1 MTAEIAV
8 MNQSAV
14 ALAAD
19 SAATRSEA
27 KIFTANKI
35 FALSKYRPVAVMI
48 YGSSA
53 CMNVPWETIIK
64 QFRAELGEADL
75 ATVSDFGDALFKYIG
90 ANRALFPQS
99 EQEQFAFI
107 YAAEKF
113 ARIKKNIVEAVNTA
127 IAENGPITQEQ
138 ASDLAQ
144 GVLDQRKTFWKG
156 RPRRKNV
163 PRDARRR
170 AREQYGNQIVD
181 ARDQVLQQLPLT
193 AKQRETL
200 MQITLD
206 SWYKQPQSGQSGIVV
221 AGFGRDDMFPALVNY
236 EIDGVLL
243 NRPISWTSG
252 DVALSQN
259 NRAVVV
265 PFAQDDMIRLFVEGV
280 TPAYEAFVE
289 SYFEQLVNGLN
300 AMVVSELPAD
310 QAMQQIKD
318 DLEKNRATVI
328 GSLSEKLREE
338 RKALYVD
345 PLLSILSG
353 LPLNELASLAESL
366 VNLTS
371 LRRRVSLDKEDV
383 GGPIDVAVISRG
395 DGLVWIKRKHY
406 FPAELNQQF
415 FANYFRTKVG
425 HG

>member
-19 SAATRSEA
+19 SAATRSQA

-64 QFRAELGEADL
+64 EFRAELGDKNCP
-75 ATVSDFGDALFKYIG
+75 TVGDYGDELFAFIA
-90 ANRALFPQS
+90 ANRALFPES
-99 EQEQFAFI
+99 EQEQFAYR

-113 ARIKKNIVEAVNTA
+113 TRIKQTILEEINKEIETK
-127 IAENGPITQEQ
+127 GPLTRHQ
-138 ASDLAQ
+138 ASEIAQ
-144 GVLDQRKTFWKG
+144 GVINQRGDFWKSC
-156 RPRRKNV
+156 PRRAKL
-163 PRDARRR
+163 PRDVRRR
-170 AREQYGNQIVD
+170 AREHYGDQIVK
-181 ARDQVLQQLPLT
+181 ARDDVLQQLPLT
-193 AKQRETL
+193 AKQREKL

-206 SWYKQPQSGQSGIVV
+206 SWYKQPQTGQTGVV
-221 AGFGRDDMFPALVNY
+221 IAGFGQDDMFPSLVSY

-243 NRPISWTSG
+243 NRPIFWQTRK
-252 DVALSQN
+252 VALDQN
-259 NRAVVV
+259 QGAVVV

-280 TPAYEAFVE
+280 TPAYEGFIE
-289 SYFEQLVNGLN
+289 SYFEQIITGLN
-300 AMVVSELPAD
+300 EMVVSELPAD
-310 QAMQQIKD
+310 AAMQQIKD
-318 DLEKNRATVI
+318 RLEENRTTLI
-328 GSLSEKLREE
+328 GSLAEKLAEKRGS
-338 RKALYVD
+338 LYVG
-345 PLLSILSG
+345 PLLSIVSS
-353 LPLNELASLAESL
+353 LPMNEIASLAESL

-371 LRRRVSLDKEDV
+371 LRRRVSLDQEDV

-406 FPAELNQQF
+406 FPGDLNQQF
-415 FANYFRTKVG
+415 FANYFRS
-425 HG
+425 